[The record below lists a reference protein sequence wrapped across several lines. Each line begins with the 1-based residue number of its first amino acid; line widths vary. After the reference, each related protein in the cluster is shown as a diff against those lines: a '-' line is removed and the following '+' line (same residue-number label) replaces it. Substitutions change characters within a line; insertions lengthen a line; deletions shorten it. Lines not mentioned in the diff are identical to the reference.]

1 MASLLSLC
9 LLLQATV
16 TVFGY
21 PSTDNINFYCDS
33 TITVF
38 DSVILKLKSY
48 SWPNDDTCS
57 VTLTA
62 SNFYHTNAYLSV
74 QFLDIALP
82 DGLSGDCPRSR
93 VDVKDSYGT
102 FLSSQ
107 SGVCGYTTP
116 FDQPWTSTGD
126 SVVVRLK
133 RLQSGQ
139 TGSFRILVSQFANGV
154 CDEYGE
160 YECDNGRCVDSSV
173 TCDGYDDCTDD
184 SDETSGCTWGAGS
197 IAGVAVAVT
206 CTVLIFFGISFA
218 VYRRRTYG
226 TVFWRSPVMY
236 GGQTVVQNN
245 MALTPQYG
253 VQNPAPVYTVSPPP
267 YSAT

>member
-1 MASLLSLC
+1 MASLFLLC

-21 PSTDNINFYCDS
+21 PSTESMDFNCGS
-33 TITVF
+33 TIYVYE
-38 DSVILKLKSY
+38 SVILKLKSY
-48 SWPNDDTCS
+48 SWPTEDTCS

-62 SNFYHTNAYLSV
+62 SNIYHTNAYLSV
-74 QFLDIALP
+74 KFLGISLADSL
-82 DGLSGDCPRSR
+82 LGDCSLSR
-93 VDVKDSYGT
+93 VDVMDPSGT
-102 FLSSQ
+102 FLSSR

-116 FDQPWTSTGD
+116 FDQPWTSNGD

-133 RLQSGQ
+133 RLQSGS
-139 TGSFRILVSQFANGV
+139 TGSFRILVSQFAYGI

-160 YECDNGRCVDSSV
+160 FDCDNGRCVDSLV

-184 SDETSGCTWGAGS
+184 SDETSACSWGAGT
-197 IAGVAVAVT
+197 IAGVVIAVI
-206 CTVLIFFGISFA
+206 CTILIFMGLSFA

-226 TVFWRSPVMY
+226 TVFWRSPVAY
-236 GGQTVVQNN
+236 SSQTVVQNS
-245 MALTPQYG
+245 MALGPQYG
-253 VQNPAPVYTVSPPP
+253 VQNPAPIYTVAPPP